1 MIKDL
6 QMEKFYI
13 LCHMILQRQSTL
25 MRQGMSQAGEC
36 WTSAKPNSDRH
47 PLQHQELKEKAFT
60 VLLNTKFKF
69 IRRSLKQLLMFMST
83 SSIIGRDSRNCF
95 LASQVLR
102 EKYSAFRQPR
112 HLLKDVS
119 QRREMSSRQKG
130 PCWILKEQ
138 RSSSSSTI
146 ITPP

>member
-13 LCHMILQRQSTL
+13 LSHRILQRQTSSTL

-47 PLQHQELKEKAFT
+47 PLQHQELKEKEFT
-60 VLLNTKFKF
+60 VLLNMKFKF
-69 IRRSLKQLLMFMST
+69 IRSLKQLRMLMST
-83 SSIIGRDSRNCF
+83 SSSIGRNSRNCF
-95 LASQVLR
+95 LTSQVLR
-102 EKYSAFRQPR
+102 KKYSAFLQPR
-112 HLLKDVS
+112 HLQKDVS

-130 PCWILKEQ
+130 PCWIQKEQ
-138 RSSSSSTI
+138 RS
-146 ITPP
+146 